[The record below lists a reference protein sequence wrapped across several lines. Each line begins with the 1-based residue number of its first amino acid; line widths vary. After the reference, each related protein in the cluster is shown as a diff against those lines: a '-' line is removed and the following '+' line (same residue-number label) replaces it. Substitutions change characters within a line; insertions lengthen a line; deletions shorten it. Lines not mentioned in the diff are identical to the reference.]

1 MTERQAAKRKNDLIK
16 TRIAKEESLQRA
28 VRDRERNMILKKELR
43 AINREEREANVE
55 RMIRQQEYQKELVM
69 KKIADQE

>member
-16 TRIAKEESLQRA
+16 TRMAKEESLQRA